1 MYVSILWCSSLLLLL
16 ILTHLK
22 TWLPGLIKRKP
33 FHFQKWFSV
42 HCCFSSSLF
51 PHPAVGIDELLAQRV
66 MKLHRSSLKR
76 THSKNSL
83 CRDPNTSNTS
93 AGANS
98 WINLY
103 SPATPPRYCSKR
115 TDKGVKAALHN
126 LCEKVYRLKA
136 VVAHTQHTFHCSI
149 ARFICATVRHCYP
162 HQILPSDWRGH
173 YQDWVNPHFHMEIQ
187 LAVVNWASKES

>member
-1 MYVSILWCSSLLLLL
+1 MKAISFSEVVLSSLLL
-16 ILTHLK
+16 
-22 TWLPGLIKRKP
+22 
-33 FHFQKWFSV
+33 F
-42 HCCFSSSLF
+42 LF
-51 PHPAVGIDELLAQRV
+51 IVSTLAVGIDELLAQRV

-76 THSKNSL
+76 THSNNSL

-98 WINLY
+98 WINLC
-103 SPATPPRYCSKR
+103 SPAPPRYCSQR

-136 VVAHTQHTFHCSI
+136 VVAHTKHTFHCSI
-149 ARFICATVRHCYP
+149 ARFICATVSRCYS

-173 YQDWVNPHFHMEIQ
+173 YQDWVKVTKPRVPHFHMEIE
-187 LAVVNWASKES
+187 LSVVHWASKES